1 MVMLLAGCSSK
12 KIPISNFK
20 KSIIEVNK
28 KIELLNRRLSSQQ
41 VFSNE
46 CRVEKSYLLAIQ
58 EENASV
64 LDKVFKLHN
73 LLTATH
79 FPPNNKKEIEKSL
92 DVALS
97 ELFTLRSESK
107 RRLKE
112 EEYLCNMN
120 IKPIPKIK
128 TCTNCLAVFR

>member
-1 MVMLLAGCSSK
+1 M
-12 KIPISNFK
+12 
-20 KSIIEVNK
+20 EVNK
-28 KIELLNRRLSSQQ
+28 KIELLNKKLSSQQ

-58 EENASV
+58 KENASV
-64 LDKVFKLHN
+64 LDKVFKLNN
-73 LLTATH
+73 LLSDAH
-79 FPPNNKKEIEKSL
+79 FVPKNKREIENSL
-92 DVALS
+92 DIALG
-97 ELFTLRSESK
+97 ELFKLRSESK
-107 RRLKE
+107 RKIKE

>member
-64 LDKVFKLHN
+64 LDKVFKLNN
-73 LLTATH
+73 LLSATH
-79 FPPNNKKEIEKSL
+79 FSPKNKREIEKSL
-92 DVALS
+92 DAALS